1 MENQPIQI
9 IERSNEKP
17 QLSLEGK
24 TGRSHTPII
33 KGEEIRV
40 NRYIPNPIIEM
51 SEKVCVKMKMY
62 I

>member
-40 NRYIPNPIIEM
+40 NFLLNLIHVSNIE
-51 SEKVCVKMKMY
+51 
-62 I
+62 